1 MKLSLELRMR
11 TIVIK
16 VKALSFHKMFTM
28 KTMFF
33 ALILMH
39 KNNRPCCANPM
50 FSVQHGR
57 FFTVAKSF

>member
-39 KNNRPCCANPM
+39 K
-50 FSVQHGR
+50 
-57 FFTVAKSF
+57 K